1 MDEEPP
7 NLLRT
12 EPIRRR
18 IEQGLTD
25 FILAY
30 ADDLRARRDQ
40 GERAED
46 ILPLVEKMLGR
57 SIKPVTFASLLSRH
71 VPIRPKKS
79 RPTLTFEVLSEQ
91 RGQTAPTRAKRQ
103 RAREPP
109 APSSSDAVLP
119 AAAASHSEQAGIARP
134 IKPKPFLP
142 K

>member
-1 MDEEPP
+1 MNDKPP

-12 EPIRRR
+12 APIRR
-18 IEQGLTD
+18 QVDQSLTA
-25 FILAY
+25 FILSH
-30 ADDLRARRDQ
+30 ADDLRARRVA

-71 VPIRPKKS
+71 VPIRPTKS
-79 RPTLTFEVLSEQ
+79 RPILTFEVLSEH